1 MSATRVVP
9 IFTADDLDKTVT
21 WYRDVFG
28 AEIGETF
35 EHEGKLVGA
44 AILYGA
50 AEMWFSQDDF
60 AKGKDRHKGEGFRII
75 FETDQSVDDLAAGIR
90 DRGGKILS
98 GPEDQEWGVRMFA
111 VADPDGFKITVSTPA
126 AND

>member
-9 IFTADDLDKTVT
+9 IYTASDLDKTVA

-28 AEIGETF
+28 AEITQTF

-44 AILYGA
+44 AVQYGE

-60 AKGKDRHKGEGFRII
+60 AKGEDRPKGEGFRII
-75 FETDQSVDDLAAGIR
+75 FETNQDIDQLAAGIR
-90 DRGGKILS
+90 ERGGELTME
-98 GPEDQEWGVRMFA
+98 PTDQEWGVRMFA
-111 VADPDGFKITVSTPA
+111 LVDPDGFKISISTPVV
-126 AND
+126 AN